1 MDFLLAEA
9 TRVEALTEKRFF
21 CRDCWI
27 TARRVS
33 GTCLDPHEVCLYE
46 IEDLTC
52 DEVSWTVDQETE
64 KVVEPESPGPPDRF
78 WQELTLISPR
88 YGKIMG

>member
-1 MDFLLAEA
+1 MSDNSQ
-9 TRVEALTEKRFF
+9 T
-21 CRDCWI
+21 C
-27 TARRVS
+27 S

>member
-1 MDFLLAEA
+1 VDFLIAEA
-9 TRVEALTEKRFF
+9 TRVEALTEKNVSSVGMSDNGQT
-21 CRDCWI
+21 C
-27 TARRVS
+27 S